1 MSQKLSKKVK
11 DKLRSVLCDIA
22 DEAFGPSV
30 PDGGVAI
37 TPRQVQGHK
46 VLHYEIVEAVRRI
59 DPEFA
64 TSLE

>member
-11 DKLRSVLCDIA
+11 DKLRSALSDIA
-22 DEAFGPSV
+22 DEAFGASV
-30 PDGGVAI
+30 PEGGVAV
-37 TPRQVQGHK
+37 TPRQVHAHK
-46 VLHYEIVEAVRRI
+46 VLHYDIVEAVRQI